1 MKHFIST
8 VILFFALIF
17 SNTLLA
23 KVYYVNAS
31 YTGST
36 QNGNSWAT
44 PFKTIEKALAVT
56 VDGDQVWVAKGTY
69 MSSSPRGYYVDNAI
83 TIYGGFAGTESSV
96 FARDL
101 VLNKTIVQ
109 TPSNYNIFNIKKNK
123 DFILDGVDL
132 TNFGTALISQYDTIA
147 NSYNLQSGDR
157 YKVTLNNCNVY
168 NGSNPAAFFHHI
180 DLKINNCQF
189 YNFTSNIYI
198 SEDYTLNDYYA
209 YSTIIFE
216 NSTIQ
221 NSNALMYST
230 NAQVEATN
238 STFSGFTN
246 LLFPVSNPQKF
257 TFKGCTFKDFTSYVL
272 SNGDHK
278 QVFIDGCTFENFAN
292 SGPVFGVYG
301 SDVLKVSNTEFKN
314 SSLSTGNYNQ
324 LFYCNNIELEN
335 VNFTNLIIDY
345 QAIISNGVA
354 KFKNVILDNV
364 NNNPGNSN
372 NNASFI
378 QLYTNLE
385 MDQSVVKNCNIPFIQ
400 TQQKDTSIT
409 KITNSIFQNNIVNP
423 NSQRQSFIEI
433 AGELQI
439 DNCQFTGNVFRRSQM
454 GYNQG
459 LITNNSSNTK
469 GVTVTNSTFKDNIT
483 NSISGVLY
491 IGNSTFRIDKSVFEN
506 NLSEFAFGY
515 TPIGTGVIYCNAYN
529 NEANKVTNSTFIN
542 NAGSNY
548 GVAYLYGVDQTFE
561 NCTFKGNKALATA
574 RGYMGGGYS
583 SGTIGVF
590 SLAFPYVAGTL
601 TIKKCSFV
609 ENESFFDA
617 AAVYIN
623 SQVSMII
630 DQSSFTNN
638 KCQDGSGA
646 IVTLNTPCKITNSL
660 FEGNQTQSTTSG
672 LINSSSNYSQYGPYP
687 VEIYNSTFVK
697 NTTGGGPGILSANMP
712 TTIANSI
719 FWGNGTNAPI
729 LAGAETPVISN
740 TCIQGGFST
749 GTKIYDVN
757 PKFIDFIGG
766 NYRLS
771 CQSPLINKGNNAMGA
786 SLFDLDG
793 TARIFADTI
802 DLGAYE
808 THIDPALAN
817 VIPAPAFTMPSTVCK
832 DELINLVNTTA
843 NITNYTYQWVYGNGQ
858 KSTLLNPSFA
868 YTQPGTYSVTLTA
881 SNFCGQSNSL
891 SKQITVKAVNTPVIE
906 TVSVVCP
913 ATEQTYTTNA
923 TCQSIVWSV
932 DGGIIQ
938 SGQGTTSVRILW
950 GDGKT
955 GNGKITLLATG
966 CGTGACE
973 IPVSVEVP
981 IVPVNFT
988 LAGPDKVCQG
998 GLSHYATTTKDKS
1011 PATLYTW
1018 SVKGGS
1024 ISSTANKGY
1033 NLTDIDITWSTSGT
1047 EGTVY
1052 LTTYNELLKCGRAD
1066 SFKVALRPTF
1076 KISGATEVCTGAS
1089 AAYQTVP
1096 SIGTV
1101 QWQVA
1106 GTGNTINSTT
1116 GAATW
1121 GTAEG
1126 VYRLTAVPADLTMA
1140 CNAQDTFLVHVNA
1153 KPVVT
1158 AITGETEL
1166 TANSIDVYT
1175 GQVNTDINN
1184 VDFMWSSP
1192 GGTIASAYLNTVT
1205 IQRNSFSPDYI
1216 ALSVSTKK
1224 GACTSNELQI
1234 HVKKLF
1240 DYTITGP
1247 DTVCITT
1254 SATYTA
1260 NVNPGQTS
1268 DYSWRMNQEGA
1279 PANGQ
1284 TFNPLFNNN
1293 GYQQIELKVTSN
1305 GKEFIVRKNVYVKSS
1320 PSNIAVEGPVVIDP
1334 AGLQTAVYTVKN
1346 FANTNYIVT
1355 VTGGVLLSNVSN
1367 QLTVK
1372 WGGTEPF
1379 YVQVQDKFTSPA
1391 CNGVPVT
1398 LQVKKAADIGK
1409 DIFASGPACLNS
1421 RIDYSFTPDD
1431 LTKNLSWSI
1440 SGGGSITSS
1449 AQNSVTIEWNQTGTY
1464 TLTLAYDRFG
1474 PQTIQVPI
1482 VVNGLPSPV
1491 INPGTIC
1498 GSSSLNVSTTQA
1510 YNGYQWF
1517 LADAKT
1523 AFSVLATPAVNTEGL
1538 YSVKVTDNNGC
1549 VNSASKYIKQLPLP
1563 KASIFTLDE
1572 VVVCTQ
1578 ATAALTNIK
1587 LSTFEGQ
1594 DYKYEWFENNVSVSA
1609 PAATPFSFQVQKPL
1623 NQEAVYAYK
1632 VKVSLESCVQ
1642 YADVKNVIVRSCSG
1656 GGGGGGIGGGC
1667 SDPGVAFTVDQNSLC
1682 QPFKFNADPSIA
1694 GLTGL
1699 GWDFGDGST
1708 ATGAAP
1714 AKTYLDAGIYN
1725 VQLTRGCRFDRQPVK
1740 VLARA
1745 LFKLD
1750 QPGCV
1755 GEDLIFND
1763 LSVNIPSNKIISW
1776 KWNFGDGSPD
1786 ETYSGSGDRN
1796 GKHKYTNAGTY
1807 TVTLTVYS
1815 QSDNAALPPCAFT
1828 TQHTYDIKKPPV
1840 ADYIVTAPAC
1850 VGNTYKFVEKGQYDP
1865 LYGKAPV
1872 KWTFSNGQT
1881 SVRDTTLQQFVPG
1894 SQTVSLKVTDGLGCS
1909 STKSSTITVTAP
1921 AVLGKITVTSKD
1933 TLLCNGRKVTLSSP
1947 ATAKLA
1953 YQWYK
1958 DGVLISGAVNQT
1970 YDVSTPGS
1978 YSVAYWVTTT
1988 CNAATAAVKVN
1999 SYTVPNLISG
2009 NKLNCSGGMLMLS
2022 SNLSPSDY
2030 SFTWKQ
2036 NGTKL
2041 NNNGTD
2047 LVLNNITTAASG
2059 NYQLTV
2065 TQNATGCFATLPNYT
2080 VSVSNPP
2087 AKPVVN
2093 AAAINIC
2100 YNTAATLN
2108 TPVVKSGKTFTWY
2121 ENSNK
2126 LGSVDTVITTALL
2139 KNDASYSVIVKETA
2153 TGCSTASDNLVIKV
2167 APVIGVV
2174 ISGDS
2179 SLCEQISSELKSNL
2193 DSKDFTFK
2201 WYKNN
2206 QPYGGDVAKL
2216 TFSNIAKADSG
2227 QYQLQVISKGT
2238 TNLVGCTAVSN
2249 IKTIKVKPTAATPVI
2264 TGVSEF
2270 CSGNSVVLTTN
2281 LTNDFVWNTGA
2292 ATPAITVTSGG
2303 VYSVTSTN
2311 VASKCTVTATKT
2323 VTQNPIPDLSFV
2335 PSGDYSRCGTNKIAF
2350 EGLNNYPL
2358 QTWYVNGVFF
2368 SDKKEIYPTK
2378 SGKYTLKVTTNKGC
2392 VSLSDTMNI
2401 DALECP
2407 CYVTNVNDSGDGS
2420 LREAINCSNNKPG
2433 KDVIKFSI
2441 VGTGPFTIKPITQLP
2456 TLTDSVVIDGFTQ
2469 SGVDKFDV
2477 IIDGT
2482 NIYSSNGL
2490 VVGSGLANVKIS
2502 GLRFLNFTKAVVL
2515 STNTQNIL
2523 VERSQFVNNS
2533 NTAVELNYGSTK
2545 NIVRKNFIDKGAAG
2559 IHFVTGSKYNTIEQN
2574 TITNAKNGI
2583 ALDGASYNKVQ
2594 SNLIFTSSEDGILLN
2609 SQSTFNTI
2617 VANTVGS
2624 SNYNGILVAQNC
2636 NSNSL
2641 DSNYIGVNVSG
2652 NIVSNL
2658 ENGIYISPNTR
2669 YTSITANTIGSNSK
2683 HGIFVEGKNNLIKN
2697 NYIGVD
2703 SAGNAKPN
2711 GMHGIYSTADSLRI
2725 TGNAVGANSQY
2736 GVYIKASTATILAN
2750 TITNN
2755 TSGGIYIDGSKD
2767 RISKNIITN
2776 TSASVKAIN
2785 LHLTASAGNGGK
2797 LPAVFNNYRRAQSGG
2812 ILLSGTTTAAG
2823 DTVEIFY
2830 NNNIAQQALLFAGA
2844 TKADAT
2850 GYWEIEIPQGA
2861 AFNPNTKNFYVN
2873 TASTGANNTSELS
2886 VPFLTGCFTCVC
2898 TVKNTNDSGVESFR
2912 AAIDE
2917 SNLGNCLTIKFSM
2930 TSPDTIRLVSAVSP
2944 LQVPVS
2950 IVGPV
2955 FGGTDPMIF
2964 VKGTGTFNGLVAAKD
2979 GVSITDLGFTNFK
2992 QAVVL
2997 NSNSNAVSDV
3007 TIINSTRPLTI
3018 TGNNSTVLSSA
3029 INTTWATSGTTYKA
3043 DTLVYITGKGN
3054 QIGGTNAGN
3063 KITNGNV
3070 AGVLVNTGATNSIL
3084 NNQITNSTLAIKL
3097 TNNGNANYGKPAN
3110 MVGSINGTVATV
3122 QGTASP
3128 GAKIQLFSSIYVAE
3142 QANDFV
3148 VEVVADASGNWTAVI
3163 PAAKIDITKNNY
3175 FVATATSPTG
3185 STSQLSTVVRVGNFV
3200 QVCYVTNTKDAGD
3213 GSLREAV
3220 NCANQAGIG
3229 ANGIAARIEFQLPQT
3244 NNEISLLSGLVV
3256 TNNFGVEVNARTVP
3270 VTVKTANTALN
3281 CFNWATNNFKVK
3293 NLSFENFANA
3303 LYCTG
3308 TNAVIDSNSFVNNKN
3323 AIYVSAADTIIQ
3335 QTITNNYFTGGTSSI
3350 TSVKGSLVVTKNTFG
3365 ISKAGVAGPVAGFG
3379 IAVNHARSIQV
3390 TDNTFANITK
3400 SGSATIPATANGYV
3414 ISLENASSVVS
3425 TNTITGDPSTSLPAV
3440 RFLGNSGSSV
3450 VSNKITSAAEGILF
3464 DHCTGVTVYQ
3474 NQLSGV
3480 TNRGL
3485 HLFRSRGIRI
3495 SQNTITGLAATKKP
3509 IELNL
3514 STANVSNLSKQ
3525 TPVILT
3531 STYHDGKLFLIG
3543 AAEKFDEVEVFYSN
3557 NNQRDLV
3564 KYIQKS
3570 TADSV
3575 GNWIISFPISAA
3587 GSDTLFF
3594 RAVSAKDIIQ
3604 SSEASAA
3611 FTPKLKICLVTV
3623 ASDAGTGSLRDAIDK
3638 ANLNQCNLIQFA
3650 IPGSGV
3656 AEIRTSSQLPDIT
3669 TQQLIIDGTS
3679 QSGYVTGSPTVAVI
3693 NNTVY
3698 GFNGQNGNQLDI
3710 YGMKMA
3716 NFNTPINI
3724 LNSKIVNLNDNVVE
3738 NFTNTAIQVK
3748 TAAFTYGTV
3757 NNNTIRTQATSTG
3770 GIDLDGTGGITI
3782 NKNRITGFTKFGITT
3797 ANANN
3802 QKITNNMVLSADTLT
3817 SVGIAVNASS
3827 GCFIQSDTVRKA
3839 AIGIQ
3844 VTGGNGNQ
3852 ILSNTAAV
3860 GDSISKAD
3868 KLIVNKCGISV
3879 VSSNN
3884 CSITLNTL
3892 NVFERAI
3899 AVSNSKAT
3907 LINSNTTKKSNTG
3920 IYLSNAPKGR
3930 VENNTIDSTAVGM
3943 KFDASYSV
3951 RVFNNLITRS
3961 LQYGVLLNAG
3971 SDSCK
3976 FNSNLIGARYFGDPT
3991 YAEGAGM
3998 LIKSSNNYIGNN
4010 PIGGYENHIKQN
4022 KKGGVIV
4029 DGGTKN
4035 IITYNFF
4042 YNNDVTKGKPTA
4054 YAIGLIN
4061 NGNNTKLKPAITS
4074 HKWIGGKLH
4083 VYGTN
4088 NNTVSDTIHL
4098 YLGTGG
4104 YEEVSRF
4111 LGDTLSGT
4119 GGNWEV
4125 IVDPKISSKISSKT
4139 TWYVVATAT
4148 NINRNTSPLSDM
4160 YILGDCYVTSLK
4172 DTTDNVYPLP
4182 NTLRMAMKCAN
4193 GQANPVGVYFNVPDG
4208 GAKEVKLQ
4216 MKLLTLDNRYGVN
4229 FDGKNIPD
4237 GVIAGMNAQ
4246 KLASAA
4252 WTIASTN
4259 AASTIKQF
4267 EITNSKDGLE
4277 ILSDSIQVQK
4287 LRFDKITGNGL
4298 LVSNKRNVVDSC
4310 VFDSVAVGILPS
4322 AAAVKTS
4329 ITRSIFNQTVTGV
4342 KAVSTDSLM
4351 IATSTFNTGVKTGID
4366 ISGSTHAAINDNTF
4380 NSNLATA
4387 KSITWDNTKGN
4398 ITGNNVNAHFVQNPV
4413 SISNS
4418 TGFTVSGN
4426 TFRDSADV
4434 YLLISGSSKANVL
4447 SNIFDS
4453 ANQNSIKT
4461 TNVQHTTVMY
4471 NHVLQ
4476 ARNDAF
4482 NLENSSTVFISK
4494 NTVNNVRYTSK
4505 ADSALCIN
4513 IHKGE
4518 GTQSNIGKP
4527 EPKNL
4532 SYEVKAGPDRRVG
4545 IFVKGYA
4552 QPGDSIELFFSDTI
4566 SASMNKYVVTTFTKP
4581 DGTWDVKIPREFYY
4595 KDTIHWYHV
4604 IAVAMDADSNTSKTS
4619 SIIDIPPSTTKIYVL
4634 NEYNAGPNSLRQAL
4648 LDVNY
4653 SDLYSTVIFSI
4664 NLPDVK
4670 AGPYNIKID
4679 SLFDPIYSYRGFKM
4693 DGNTQKE
4700 YVGVGPDQRILVN
4713 GAKIKGN
4720 FGLDITDSSDVCTL
4734 KNMWLTNTRNGLRVS
4749 NNKNQ
4754 IEKFNF
4760 VNTDSSGVAR
4770 LDTAVVIHGK
4780 ENKLKN
4786 IFVSDYNLGVL
4797 LQHKAGKNEF
4807 TESVLDSV
4815 SMGIS
4820 LRDSVYS
4827 SLIAKNTLTNTAV
4840 YAVKIDSAA
4849 GDNKIDHN
4857 IFGKQNKPVK
4867 GDVIVIHESN
4877 SQTVVYNRISYF
4889 EKNDTLATDS
4899 TAISIQGKSSGNYIY
4914 ANRIGLDSLGKA
4926 VNRADV
4932 RGIVIKATASSVP
4945 ASNSIIGNEINGAN
4959 AGAIYVYKS
4968 SQDLISE
4975 NIIGGDSAKFAYGI
4989 DSTGI
4994 VIENSA
5000 NEDVSDNIIL
5010 GYTKYG
5016 IELLTSDN
5024 IQMHRNIIYSHT
5036 TKNKAINIYTSN
5048 NSIAPP
5054 TVATADLVD
5063 LNTFKIT
5070 GTAKANTQVEVYR
5083 SAKDTLHAVAYID
5096 KVSAN
5101 GSGDWELMVPR
5112 EYFSYANR
5120 NSFAAQTHD
5129 GLRSSELSIP
5139 LTPLPALCQLQNN
5152 KNITVIDP
5160 KYTPCPGPEFNID
5173 PDLDEELTF
5182 SWKAPVWP
5190 DSVMTKKIS
5199 LKDTTMDLTLHAFD
5213 TLGCK
5218 LERVTDVVFKAK
5230 PIDPNFI
5237 VSSNVYAGDTIVLVD
5252 ISMPAPTSYTWYSS
5266 PGVTVLR
5273 QSATV
5278 KDSIIGDDGKTYPKG
5293 TRFIQFILP
5302 DSGTYFI
5309 RQTSIKDGCFI
5320 DQKKDLTATPK
5331 DPNIKN
5337 PYMPASTVET
5347 MYAYPNPSIKGQ
5359 DVYISVVA
5367 ASKDPMTLKLY
5378 NEAGTEVGSTTISGK
5393 LNYDLKLLGT
5403 ETGSNQLFA
5412 NTLSPGMYIIKLVT
5426 AKGNEVSFKIVI
5438 Q

>member
-1 MKHFIST
+1 MRHFIST

-17 SNTLLA
+17 SNALLA
-23 KVYYVNAS
+23 KVYYVNGS

-36 QNGNSWAT
+36 ENGNSWAT
-44 PFKTIEKALAVT
+44 PFRKIESALAVAA
-56 VDGDQVWVAKGTY
+56 DGDQVWVAKGTY
-69 MSSSPRGYYVDNAI
+69 TSPKYKSATGYFINNGI

-101 VLNKTIVQ
+101 VLNKTVVQ
-109 TPSNYNIFNIKKNK
+109 SSPTTSSLSTLFNVKKNK
-123 DFILDGVDL
+123 DFIIDGVDL
-132 TNFGTALISQYDTIA
+132 TNFITAVLNQFDTIA
-147 NSYNLQSGDR
+147 NSYNVQSGDR
-157 YKVTLNNCNVY
+157 YKVTLNNCNIY
-168 NGSNPAAFFHHI
+168 NGQTPMYFFHHV
-180 DLKINNCQF
+180 DLKISNSQIYNC
-189 YNFTSNIYI
+189 SNISI
-198 SEDYTLNDYYA
+198 GEDNSLNDLYA
-209 YSTIIFE
+209 YSTITFE

-221 NSNALMYST
+221 NSGTLMYST
-230 NAQVEATN
+230 NAQVEVTN
-238 STFSGFTN
+238 CTFSDFSS

-257 TFKGCTFKDFTSYVL
+257 TFKGCTFKNFTSYVL

-278 QVFIDGCTFENFAN
+278 QVFIDGCTFENFSN
-292 SGPVFGVYG
+292 GGPLFGVYG
-301 SDVLKVSNTEFKN
+301 SDVLKVTNTEFKN
-314 SSLSTGNYNQ
+314 SNSSTSNYQ
-324 LFYCNNIELEN
+324 IFYCKNIELEN
-335 VNFTNLIIDY
+335 VNFTNLSINY
-345 QAIISNGVA
+345 QGIISNGKT
-354 KFKNVILDNV
+354 KFKNVTLDNLKGTTSYA
-364 NNNPGNSN
+364 P
-372 NNASFI
+372 FI
-378 QLYTNLE
+378 QVYTDVE
-385 MDQSVVKNCNIPFIQ
+385 MDQVTVKNCAIPFIQ
-400 TQQKDTSIT
+400 TAQKDTCIT
-409 KITNSIFQNNIVNP
+409 KITNSIFQNNVIDP
-423 NSQRQSFIEI
+423 NCQLQSFIEI
-433 AGELQI
+433 TGELQV
-439 DNCQFTGNVFRRSQM
+439 DNCQFTGNTFRRSQM

-459 LITNNSSNTK
+459 LITTNSSNLKT
-469 GVTVTNSTFKDNIT
+469 VTVTNSTFRDNIT
-483 NSISGVLY
+483 NTIAGVLY
-491 IGNSTFRIDKSVFEN
+491 AGNSSFQIDKCIFEN
-506 NLSEFAFGY
+506 NLSEFEFGY
-515 TPIGTGVIYCNAYN
+515 SPYGAGVLYCNAYN
-529 NEANKVTNSTFIN
+529 AEANRVSNSTFIN
-542 NAGSNY
+542 NSGCNY
-548 GVAYLYGVDQTFE
+548 GVAYLQGKDQTFE
-561 NCTFKGNKALATA
+561 NCIFKGNKAWTTI
-574 RGYMGGGYS
+574 RGYMGGGFS

-590 SLAFPYVAGTL
+590 GIAYPYVASNL
-601 TIKKCSFV
+601 TIKKCSFS
-609 ENESFFDA
+609 ENETTLDAGAIYTGYLSSLLVDQTSF
-617 AAVYIN
+617 IK
-623 SQVSMII
+623 
-630 DQSSFTNN
+630 N
-638 KCQDGSGA
+638 KSLSGSGV
-646 IVTLNTPCKITNSL
+646 IQTSGTITKITNSL
-660 FEGNQTQSTTSG
+660 FEENQTQSAVHGMIYNTAY
-672 LINSSSNYSQYGPYP
+672 SNYITPL
-687 VEIYNSTFVK
+687 EIYNSTFVK
-697 NTTGGGPGILSANMP
+697 NISGGGPGVLSVNVP

-729 LAGAETPVISN
+729 VAGSETPVISN
-740 TCIQGGFST
+740 TAVQGGFSA

-771 CQSPLINKGNNAMGA
+771 CQSPLINKGNNALGV
-786 SLFDLDG
+786 SLFDLDA

-817 VIPAPAFTMPSTVCK
+817 VIPAPTFTMPSTVCK

-843 NITNYTYQWVYGNGQ
+843 NIANYTYQWAYGNDQ
-858 KSTLLNPSFA
+858 KSTLINPSYA
-868 YTQPGTYSVTLTA
+868 YTQPGTYTITLTA

-891 SKQITVKAVNTPVIE
+891 SKQITVKSVNTPIIE
-906 TVSVVCP
+906 TFSVVCP

-923 TCQSIVWSV
+923 TCQNIVWSV
-932 DGGIIQ
+932 AGGIIQ

-966 CGTGACE
+966 CGTSACE

-998 GLSHYATTTKDKS
+998 GLSHYETTTKDKS

-1018 SVKGGS
+1018 SVKGGL

-1052 LTTYNELLKCGRAD
+1052 LTTYNELLKCGKTD

-1126 VYRLTAVPADLTMA
+1126 TYRLTAVPADLTMA

-1158 AITGETEL
+1158 AITGETEV
-1166 TANSIDVYT
+1166 AVNSIDVYT

-1184 VDFMWSSP
+1184 VDFLWSSP
-1192 GGTIASAYLNTVT
+1192 GGVITSAYLNTVT

-1224 GACTSNELQI
+1224 GTCASNELQI

-1268 DYSWRMNQEGA
+1268 DYSWRMNQEGT
-1279 PANGQ
+1279 PVSGQ
-1284 TFNPLFNNN
+1284 TFNPFFKNA

-1320 PSNIAVEGPVVIDP
+1320 LSNIAVEGPVVIDP

-1355 VTGGVLLSNVSN
+1355 VTGGVLQSNVSN

-1379 YVQVQDKFTSPA
+1379 SIQVQDQFASPL
-1391 CNGVPVT
+1391 CNGVPAT
-1398 LQVKKAADIGK
+1398 LQVKKAVDIGK
-1409 DIFASGPACLNS
+1409 DIFASGPACLNA
-1421 RIDYSFTPDD
+1421 RIDYSFKPDD

-1449 AQNSVTIEWNQTGTY
+1449 AQNTVTIEWNQTGTY
-1464 TLTLAYDRFG
+1464 TLTLTYDRFG
-1474 PQTIQVPI
+1474 PQTIQMPI

-1498 GSSSLNVSTTQA
+1498 GSNSLNISTTQA
-1510 YNGYQWF
+1510 YQGYEWF

-1523 AFSVLATPAVNTEGL
+1523 AFSAQATPAVNTEGL

-1549 VNSASKYIKQLPLP
+1549 VNAASKYIKQLPMP

-1594 DYKYEWFENNVSVSA
+1594 DYKYEWFENNSPVSA
-1609 PAATPFSFQVQKPL
+1609 PAATPFSLPVQKPL
-1623 NQEAVYAYK
+1623 NQEAIYAYK

-1642 YADVKNVIVRSCSG
+1642 YADVKNVIVRSCTG
-1656 GGGGGGIGGGC
+1656 GGGSIGGGC

-1694 GLTGL
+1694 GLSGL

-1708 ATGAAP
+1708 ATGPAP
-1714 AKTYLDAGIYN
+1714 TYKYADAGIYN

-1745 LFKLD
+1745 IFKLD

-1776 KWNFGDGSPD
+1776 RWNFGDGSPD
-1786 ETYSGSGDRN
+1786 ETYSGTGDRN
-1796 GKHKYTNAGTY
+1796 GKHKYTTAGPY
-1807 TVTLTVYS
+1807 TVTLTVYA
-1815 QSDNAALPPCAFT
+1815 QSDNAALPVCAFT
-1828 TQHTYDIKKPPV
+1828 TQNTYDVKKPPV
-1840 ADYIVTAPAC
+1840 ADYIITAPAC
-1850 VGNTYKFVEKGQYDP
+1850 VGNTYKFVEQGKYDP

-1881 SVRDTTLQQFVPG
+1881 SVRDTTLQQFAPG
-1894 SQTVSLKVTDGLGCS
+1894 NQTVSLKVTDGLGCS

-1947 ATAKLA
+1947 VTQKPG

-1958 DGVLISGAVNQT
+1958 DGVLISNATNQT
-1970 YDVSTPGS
+1970 YDAATPGN
-1978 YSVAYWVTTT
+1978 YSVSYWVTST
-1988 CNAATAAVKVN
+1988 CNAATEAVKVN
-1999 SYTVPNLISG
+1999 SFAVPNLITG
-2009 NKLNCSGGMLMLS
+2009 NKLNCSGGMLMIS
-2022 SNLSPSDY
+2022 SNLNPSDY
-2030 SFTWKQ
+2030 SFIWKQ
-2036 NGTKL
+2036 DGTKL
-2041 NNNGTD
+2041 NNNGSD
-2047 LVLNNITTAASG
+2047 LVLYNITTAATG

-2065 TQNATGCFATLPNYT
+2065 TQNATGCFAILPDYKVN
-2080 VSVSNPP
+2080 VSNPP
-2087 AKPVVN
+2087 AKPVVK
-2093 AAAINIC
+2093 AAAVNIC
-2100 YNTAATLN
+2100 YNTAAVLN
-2108 TPVVKSGKTFTWY
+2108 TPVVKSGNVFTWY
-2121 ENSNK
+2121 ENNSK
-2126 LGSVDTVITTALL
+2126 LASTDTVITTMLL
-2139 KNDASYSVIVKETA
+2139 KNDASYSVTVKETA
-2153 TGCSTASDNLVIKV
+2153 TGCSTASDDVIIKV
-2167 APVIGVV
+2167 APAIGVV

-2201 WYKNN
+2201 WFKNN

-2238 TNLVGCTAVSN
+2238 TNLLGCTAVSN

-2270 CSGNSVVLTTN
+2270 CSGNSIVLTTN
-2281 LTNDFVWNTGA
+2281 LTTDFVWNTGA
-2292 ATPAITVTSGG
+2292 VTRAITVTSGG
-2303 VYSVTSTN
+2303 TYSVTSTN

-2335 PSGDYSRCGTNKIAF
+2335 PTGDYSRCGTNKITF
-2350 EGLNNYPL
+2350 DGLNNYPL

-2378 SGKYTLKVTTNKGC
+2378 SGNYTLKVTTNKGC
-2392 VSLSDTMNI
+2392 VSISDTMNI

-2441 VGTGPFTIKPITQLP
+2441 IGTGPFTIKPITQLP

-2490 VVGSGLANVKIS
+2490 VVGSDLANVKIS
-2502 GLRFLNFTKAVVL
+2502 GLRFLNFAKAIVL
-2515 STNTQNIL
+2515 STNTKNIL

-2533 NTAVELNYGSTK
+2533 NTAVELNYGSTG

-2559 IHFVTGSKYNTIEQN
+2559 IHFVTGAKYNTVEQN

-2583 ALDGASYNKVQ
+2583 ALDGASYNKIQ

-2641 DSNYIGVNVSG
+2641 DSNYIGVNVSSD
-2652 NIVSNL
+2652 IVSNL
-2658 ENGIYISPNTR
+2658 KNGIYISPNAR
-2669 YTSITANTIGSNSK
+2669 NTSITANTIASNTE
-2683 HGIFVEGKNNLIKN
+2683 HGIFVEGKSNLIKN
-2697 NYIGVD
+2697 NYIGTD
-2703 SAGNAKPN
+2703 AAGNTKPN

-2725 TGNAVGANSQY
+2725 TGNTISANNQY
-2736 GVYIKASTATILAN
+2736 GVYIKAASATILAN
-2750 TITNN
+2750 TLANN

-2776 TSASVKAIN
+2776 TNTTVKAIN
-2785 LHLTASAGNGGK
+2785 LHLTASAGNAGK
-2797 LPAVFNNYRRAQSGG
+2797 VPAVFNNYRRAQSGG

-2830 NNNIAQQALLFAGA
+2830 NNDVAQQALSFAGA

-2850 GYWEIEIPQGA
+2850 GYWEIEIPQGP

-2873 TASTGANNTSELS
+2873 TASSGANNTSELS

-2898 TVKNTNDSGVESFR
+2898 TVKNTNDAGTESLR

-2930 TSPDTIRLVSAVSP
+2930 TSPDTIKLVTALSP

-2997 NSNSNAVSDV
+2997 NSNSNVVSDV
-3007 TIINSTRPLTI
+3007 TIINSTRPITI

-3029 INTTWATSGTTYKA
+3029 INTTWATSGSTFKA

-3054 QIGGTNAGN
+3054 QLGGTNAGN

-3097 TNNGNANYGKPAN
+3097 TNNGNTNYSKPAN

-3128 GAKIQLFSSIYVAE
+3128 GAKIQLFSSTYVAE
-3142 QANDFV
+3142 QAVDFV

-3185 STSQLSTVVRVGNFV
+3185 STSQLSPVVRVGNFV

-3220 NCANQAGIG
+3220 NCANQAGVG
-3229 ANGIAARIEFQLPQT
+3229 ANGVAARIEFQLPQT
-3244 NNEISLLSGLVV
+3244 NNEIALLSGLVV
-3256 TNNFGVEVNARTVP
+3256 TNNFGVEVNARAVP
-3270 VTVKTANTALN
+3270 VTVKTANTTLN

-3335 QTITNNYFTGGTSSI
+3335 QAISNNYFTGGTSSI

-3365 ISKAGVAGPVAGFG
+3365 ISKAGVAGQITGFG
-3379 IAVNHARSIQV
+3379 IAVNHARAVQV

-3400 SGSATIPATANGYV
+3400 STSATIPATANGYV

-3425 TNTITGDPSTSLPAV
+3425 TNTITGDPSTAIPAV
-3440 RFLGNSGSSV
+3440 RLLGNSNSSV

-3464 DHCTGVTVYQ
+3464 DHCSGVTVYQ
-3474 NQLSGV
+3474 NKLAAV

-3485 HLFRSRGIRI
+3485 HLFRSQGIKI

-3514 STANVSNLSKQ
+3514 STVNVSNLSKQ

-3531 STYHDGKLFLIG
+3531 STYHDGQLFLIG

-3557 NNQRDLV
+3557 SNQCDLV

-3594 RAVSAKDIIQ
+3594 RAVSTKDIIQ

-3611 FTPKLKICLVTV
+3611 FAPKLKICLVTV
-3623 ASDAGTGSLRDAIDK
+3623 ASDAGSGSLREAIDK
-3638 ANLNQCNLIQFA
+3638 ANQDQCNLIQFA
-3650 IPGSGV
+3650 IPASGV

-3669 TQQLIIDGTS
+3669 AKQLIIDGTS
-3679 QSGYVTGSPTVAVI
+3679 QSGYRTGSPTVAVI

-3716 NFNTPINI
+3716 NFGTPINI
-3724 LNSKIVNLNDNVVE
+3724 LNSKISNLNDNVIE
-3738 NFTNTAIQVK
+3738 NFTSTAIQVK
-3748 TAAFTYGTV
+3748 TSAFTYGTV
-3757 NNNTIRTQATSTG
+3757 NNNTIRTQSASSV
-3770 GIDLDGTGGITI
+3770 GIDLDGTGGVTI
-3782 NKNRITGFTKFGITT
+3782 NKNRITGFTKVGITT

-3802 QKITNNMVLSADTLT
+3802 QKITNNMVLSADTIT

-3827 GCFIQSDTVRKA
+3827 GCFIQADTVRKA
-3839 AIGIQ
+3839 GIGIQ

-3860 GDSISKAD
+3860 GDSISKAN

-3879 VSSNN
+3879 ISSSN

-3892 NVFERAI
+3892 NVLEKAI
-3899 AVSNSKAT
+3899 AVSNSNTA
-3907 LINSNTTKKSNTG
+3907 LINSNTLKKSNAG
-3920 IYLSNAPKGR
+3920 IYLSNASNGR
-3930 VENNTIDSTAVGM
+3930 VANNTIDSTAIGL
-3943 KFDASYSV
+3943 KFDNSAGV
-3951 RVFNNLITRS
+3951 VVFNNLITRS
-3961 LQYGVLLNAG
+3961 LQYGVLLNTG
-3971 SDSCK
+3971 SDGCK
-3976 FNSNLIGARYFGDPT
+3976 FNSNLIGARYLGDPT

-3998 LIKSSNNYIGNN
+3998 LVKSSNNYIGNN

-4029 DGGTKN
+4029 DGGKNN

-4074 HKWIGGKLH
+4074 HKWIDNKLH

-4104 YEEVSRF
+4104 YEEVSKF
-4111 LGDTLSGT
+4111 LGDTLSRT

-4125 IVDPKISSKISSKT
+4125 IVDTAISNKIAKRT

-4148 NINRNTSPLSDM
+4148 DINRNTSPLSDM

-4172 DTTDNVYPLP
+4172 DTTDNDYPLP

-4216 MKLLTLDNRYGVN
+4216 MKLLTLDNKYGVN

-4252 WTIASTN
+4252 WTIAPTN

-4267 EITNSKDGLE
+4267 GITNSKDGLE
-4277 ILSDSIQVQK
+4277 ILSDSILVQK

-4298 LVSNKRNVVDSC
+4298 LVSNKRNMVDSC

-4322 AAAVKTS
+4322 SAAVKTS

-4342 KAVSTDSLM
+4342 KAVSADSLM
-4351 IATSTFNTGVKTGID
+4351 IATSTFNNGVKTGVD

-4380 NSNLATA
+4380 NSNVATA
-4387 KSITWDNTKGN
+4387 KAITWDNTKGN
-4398 ITGNNVNAHFVQNPV
+4398 ISGNNVNAHFVQNPV
-4413 SISNS
+4413 SVSNS
-4418 TGFTVSGN
+4418 TGFTVAGN

-4447 SNIFDS
+4447 SNVFDR

-4461 TNVQHTTVMY
+4461 TNVQHSTVMY
-4471 NHVLQ
+4471 NHVMQ

-4505 ADSALCIN
+4505 TDSALCIN

-4518 GTQSNIGKP
+4518 TTQSNIGKP
-4527 EPKNL
+4527 EPKKL

-4552 QPGDSIELFFSDTI
+4552 EPGDSIELFFSDSI
-4566 SASMNKYVVTTFTKP
+4566 SASMNQYVVTTFTKP

-4619 SIIDIPPSTTKIYVL
+4619 SVIHIPPSTTKIYVL

-4700 YVGVGPDQRILVN
+4700 FVGMGPDQRILVN
-4713 GAKIKGN
+4713 GAKIQGN
-4720 FGLDITDSSDVCTL
+4720 FGLDLTDSSDVCTL

-4749 NNKNQ
+4749 NNKNE

-4760 VNTDSSGVAR
+4760 INTDSSGVAR

-4786 IFVSDYNLGVL
+4786 IFVSDYTLGVL

-4807 TESVLDSV
+4807 TASVLDSV

-4827 SLIAKNTLTNTAV
+4827 SLIAKNTLTNTEI

-4867 GDVIVIHESN
+4867 GDVIVINESN
-4877 SQTVVYNRISYF
+4877 NQTVVYNRISYF
-4889 EKNDTLATDS
+4889 EKNTTQATDS
-4899 TAISIQGKSSGNYIY
+4899 TAITIKGKSSGNYIY

-4945 ASNSIIGNEINGAN
+4945 VSNSIIGNEINGTN

-4994 VIENSA
+4994 VIENAS

-5024 IQMHRNIIYSHT
+5024 IQMHRNIIYSHK
-5036 TKNKAINIYTSN
+5036 TKNKAINIHTSN

-5054 TVATADLVD
+5054 TVTTADLVD
-5063 LNTFKIT
+5063 LNTFKVT
-5070 GTAKANTQVEVYR
+5070 GTAKANTLVEVYR
-5083 SAKDTLHAVAYID
+5083 SSKDTLHAVAYID

-5112 EYFSYANR
+5112 EYFSYASR
-5120 NSFAAQTHD
+5120 NSFAAQTQD

-5139 LTPLPALCQLQNN
+5139 LTPQPALCQLQNN
-5152 KNITVIDP
+5152 KAITVIDP

-5182 SWKAPVWP
+5182 SWKASLWP

-5199 LKDTTMDLTLHAFD
+5199 VKDTTMDLTLHAFD

-5218 LERVTDVVFKAK
+5218 LERVTDVIFKAK

-5252 ISMPAPTSYTWYSS
+5252 ISMPVPTSYTWYSS
-5266 PGVTVLR
+5266 PGVTVLK
-5273 QSATV
+5273 QDTIP
-5278 KDSIIGDDGKTYPKG
+5278 KDSVILGEDGKKYPKG

-5302 DSGTYFI
+5302 DSGTYTI
-5309 RQTSIKDGCFI
+5309 RQTSLRDGCFI
-5320 DQKKDLTATPK
+5320 DEKKDITATPK

-5378 NEAGTEVGSTTISGK
+5378 NEAGTEVGTTTISGK

-5403 ETGSNQLFA
+5403 DTGSNQLFA
-5412 NTLSPGMYIIKLVT
+5412 NTLSPGMYIIKLIT
-5426 AKGNEVSFKIVI
+5426 AKGNEVAFKIVI